1 MDTSVA
7 PPALQ
12 SEPDKPAAPKRQA
25 RSRPA
30 IQPPP
35 PTPHPPPA
43 RRRAPDRLVPDRPH
57 PVRLLPGFYQ
67 VGGGYL
73 SHLRDAASYL
83 LVDEQSGESILVDC
97 GSHSGLPALRA
108 NIAAVADLREV
119 QLVIGTHCHWDHVE
133 AFGHLRAET
142 SARFA
147 IHELDAPA
155 VQSGN
160 PDLTCA
166 GWLYN
171 ESFHPF
177 PVDLLLKGGEHF
189 QLGRF
194 ELDIL
199 HLPGHAPGCIG
210 VKVHYGPTGQTIL
223 IPGDAVQGAFGKRI
237 RSNVAAWKR
246 SLRRLMMEQFD
257 FMVTNHLPAGAQ
269 TSLLAD
275 VPNRLA
281 RIYSLLET
289 DFHAFM
295 EHQRT

>member
-1 MDTSVA
+1 M
-7 PPALQ
+7 
-12 SEPDKPAAPKRQA
+12 
-25 RSRPA
+25 
-30 IQPPP
+30 
-35 PTPHPPPA
+35 
-43 RRRAPDRLVPDRPH
+43 
-57 PVRLLPGFYQ
+57 
-67 VGGGYL
+67 
-73 SHLRDAASYL
+73 RDAASYL

-97 GSHSGLPALRA
+97 GSHTGLPALRA
-108 NIAAVADLREV
+108 NIAQVADLREV

-133 AFGHLRAET
+133 AFGHLREET

-147 IHELDAPA
+147 IHELDAPGVLA
-155 VQSGN
+155 GN
-160 PDLTCA
+160 ADLTCA

-171 ESFHPF
+171 EPFHPF

-194 ELDIL
+194 ELEIL
-199 HLPGHAPGCIG
+199 HLPGHSPGCIG
-210 VKVHYGPTGQTIL
+210 VKVHYGLTGQTIL

-246 SLRRLMMEQFD
+246 SLRRLMMERFD
-257 FMVTNHLPAGAQ
+257 FMVPNHLPAGAQ
-269 TSLLAD
+269 TALLAD